1 MRERDGASLDNVA
14 AALFTDC
21 EESEKV
27 SRFSISPS
35 LRAAPAKQTALIL
48 RPSAAVWLPAC
59 ARLRESEPHDH
70 FSLS

>member
-1 MRERDGASLDNVA
+1 MRERDGASLDNV

-35 LRAAPAKQTALIL
+35 SRAAPAKQTALIL

-59 ARLRESEPHDH
+59 VRLRESEPHDH